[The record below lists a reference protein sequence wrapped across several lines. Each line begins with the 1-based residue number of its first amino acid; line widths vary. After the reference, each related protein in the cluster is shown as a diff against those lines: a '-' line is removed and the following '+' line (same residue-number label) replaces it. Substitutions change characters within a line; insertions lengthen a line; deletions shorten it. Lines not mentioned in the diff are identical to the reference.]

1 MSQTAADRVLNVHP
15 SRGSL
20 LGEEEAAA
28 VIEVL
33 RSDAPLSMGPVRE
46 EFEHAFARHVGAAHA
61 LTVTSGTVALEFAI
75 RLLDL
80 RAGDEV
86 VVTPQTY
93 HATAQPLLA
102 TGATVRFCDVAPD
115 SLNMDP
121 DVLETLVNE
130 RTKAVIL
137 VHYGG
142 NPADMDRIAAIA
154 AAHGALVVEDCAHA
168 LGAEYR
174 GRRPGSLADLS
185 CFSFQASKNITTL
198 GEGGMVCTPSA
209 ELARRID
216 RIRSNAVDGS
226 FTPAVLREAP
236 AALPWMAYSAYAY
249 EEDCTA
255 LRGSGTNAALSEV
268 ACAVGLVQLGRLP
281 EFVARRRAIA
291 AELDDVCRRF
301 GAVPLTAAAGSVHP
315 YHLYTALVPGE
326 GRRDRVL
333 DALDRTGTP
342 AQLRY
347 HPVHLLPE
355 WRLRG
360 HREGECPVAERLW
373 FGEHLN
379 LPCHPAL
386 TDAQVELVCANL
398 GAALSGQDFTAHREK
413 EPSCP

>member
-1 MSQTAADRVLNVHP
+1 MSRATADRAGGVHP
-15 SRGSL
+15 HRGSL
-20 LGEEEAAA
+20 LGEAEVRA
-28 VIEVL
+28 VAEVL
-33 RSDAPLSMGPVRE
+33 RADAPLSMGPVRE
-46 EFEHAFARHVGAAHA
+46 EFERAFARHVGAAHA
-61 LTVTSGTVALEFAI
+61 LTVTSGTVALEIAI

-102 TGATVRFCDVAPD
+102 TEATVRFCDVEPG

-121 DVLETLVNE
+121 DALETLVNE

-142 NPADMDRIAAIA
+142 NPADMDRITAIA
-154 AAHGALVVEDCAHA
+154 HAHGALVVEDCAHA
-168 LGAEYR
+168 IGAEYR
-174 GRRPGSLADLS
+174 GRRPGALGDLS

-198 GEGGMVCTPSA
+198 GEGGMVCTPSP

-216 RIRSNAVDGS
+216 RIRSNAVDGT
-226 FTPAVLREAP
+226 FTPSAHRRPP
-236 AALPWMAYSAYAY
+236 AALPWMAYADYAY
-249 EEDCTA
+249 REDCTG
-255 LRGSGTNAALSEV
+255 LRGSGTNAALSEA

-291 AELDDVCRRF
+291 AELDAVCRRF
-301 GAVPLTAAAGSVHP
+301 DVLPLTAAPDAVHP
-315 YHLYTALVPGE
+315 YHLYTALVPGD

-333 DALDRTGTP
+333 DALQRSGTP

-360 HREGECPVAERLW
+360 HGEGECPVAERLW

-379 LPCHPAL
+379 LPCHPAMS
-386 TDAQVELVCANL
+386 DRQVETLGANL
-398 GAALSGQDFTAHREK
+398 AAALSGRDAPARREK

>member
-1 MSQTAADRVLNVHP
+1 VSQTTDRAPDVHP

-20 LGEEEAAA
+20 LGEEELQAIA
-28 VIEVL
+28 EVL

-46 EFEHAFARHVGAAHA
+46 EFERAFAGHVGAAHA

-102 TGATVRFCDVAPD
+102 TEATVRFCDVRPD
-115 SLNMDP
+115 TLNMDP
-121 DVLETLVNE
+121 DVLEGLVGP

-142 NPADMDRIAAIA
+142 NPADMDRITAIA
-154 AAHGALVVEDCAHA
+154 ARHGALVVEDCAHA
-168 LGAEYR
+168 IGAEYR
-174 GRRPGSLADLS
+174 GRHPGSLGDLS

-209 ELARRID
+209 ELARRIE

-226 FTPAVLREAP
+226 FVPTVSRTAP
-236 AALPWMAYSAYAY
+236 PALPWMAYSAYAY
-249 EEDCTA
+249 QEDCTG

-268 ACAVGLVQLGRLP
+268 ACAVGLVQLRRLP
-281 EFVARRRAIA
+281 EFVARRQAIA
-291 AELDDVCRRF
+291 AELDAVCRRF
-301 GAVPLTAAAGSVHP
+301 GVEPLIAAPEDVHP
-315 YHLYTALVPGE
+315 YHLYTALVPGP
-326 GRRDRVL
+326 GRRDQVL
-333 DALDRTGTP
+333 DTLHRRGAP

-360 HREGECPVAERLW
+360 HGEGECPVAERLW
-373 FGEHLN
+373 FDEHLN

-386 TDAQVELVCANL
+386 SDRQVELLCADL
-398 GAALSGQDFTAHREK
+398 GSALRGQPVPKTRAK
-413 EPSCP
+413 EPLCP

>member
-1 MSQTAADRVLNVHP
+1 MSHAAADRVSDVYPH
-15 SRGSL
+15 RGSL
-20 LGEEEAAA
+20 LGEEELQA
-28 VIEVL
+28 VTDVL
-33 RSDAPLSMGPVRE
+33 RSDVPLSMGPVRE
-46 EFEHAFARHVGAAHA
+46 EFERSFARHVGAVHA

-80 RAGDEV
+80 QAGDEV
-86 VVTPQTY
+86 AVTPQTY
-93 HATAQPLLA
+93 HATVQPLVG
-102 TGATVRFCDVAPD
+102 TEATVRFCDVEPG

-121 DVLETLVNE
+121 DVLDTLVNK

-142 NPADMDRIAAIA
+142 NPADMDRITAIA

-174 GRRPGSLADLS
+174 GRRPGALGDLS

-198 GEGGMVCTPSA
+198 GEGGMVCTPSP

-226 FTPAVLREAP
+226 FTPSVRREPP
-236 AALPWMAYSAYAY
+236 AALPWMAYSDYAY
-249 EEDCTA
+249 REDCTR

-268 ACAVGLVQLGRLP
+268 ACAVGLVQLRRLP

-291 AELDDVCRRF
+291 AELDAVCRRF
-301 GAVPLTAAAGSVHP
+301 DAQPLVAAPDAVHP
-315 YHLYTALVPGE
+315 YHLYTALVPGR

-333 DALDRTGTP
+333 DALHRSGTP

-360 HREGECPVAERLW
+360 HGEGECPVAERLW

-379 LPCHPAL
+379 LPCHAAMS
-386 TDAQVELVCANL
+386 DRQVETLCANL
-398 GAALSGQDFTAHREK
+398 SAALSGQDAPTRREK